1 MHVLFIIISIVAI
14 LLIIFTIIFMVSPKL
29 RGKMLSKQFES
40 MRYMLDES
48 KIDIAKLGRTSVN
61 IKKQILDDN
70 EEALTEIAKKEANI
84 KSFGIKSAAKAVK
97 EGLTESD
104 SIYCKYCGSAIDSD
118 SKYCKKC
125 GKKQ

>member
-1 MHVLFIIISIVAI
+1 MHVVFIIVSIVAI
-14 LLIIFTIIFMVSPKL
+14 LLIISTIVLMVSPKL

-48 KIDIAKLGRTSVN
+48 KNDIAKLGNTSIN

-70 EEALTEIAKKEANI
+70 EETLTEIAKKEAKI
-84 KSFGIKSAAKAVK
+84 KSFGIKNAAKAVK

-104 SIYCKYCGSAIDSD
+104 SIYCKYCGSEIDSD

-125 GKKQ
+125 GKEQ